1 MPPNRTV
8 FVQVESWDEITSPRS
23 RAIVGLKWNSWNDY
37 GFETSFEARVY
48 WPSRKPLDLGT
59 VKILHS
65 EQRGGRTH
73 LSKQFVRL
81 SEDYCSLGQ
90 DIAYYEMLHKLG
102 SWADTYLLALRDV
115 VRSPIIAQSFETNK
129 GFQDS
134 LLRSSGAEIA
144 LADAPNL
151 FSPGHQG
158 TQSQE
163 PASPDAQPQES
174 DYLAFALETTVGGNT
189 FEFSVGLGLNEL
201 AERCAV
207 VIGYNAVG
215 KTKLLANIGM
225 IASRKP
231 GDPDEL
237 RIRKNFGQFLGKA
250 PRLSGV
256 LAVSYSAFDTFE
268 IPQEMSEADNR
279 SEKEAQGQRGYVYC
293 GLRKPNNESLVFK
306 TSAEIREEF
315 LRALERCKSRGLR
328 DRFLQ
333 CMGVLAGE
341 PSFQEYAAIS
351 TLMQRAEERSGTF
364 YDSLSTGHKLVL
376 KVVTQLVA
384 YLQKSSLVLFDE
396 PETHLHPSLVA
407 ALMKCL
413 RHLLSQ
419 TSSFA
424 IIATHSPVVIQ
435 ETPSR
440 NVYVL
445 RRNGRDTTSERVS
458 IETFGE
464 NIGILTTEVFDLD
477 ASQSDYRH
485 ILQNLADRD
494 LSTIDTLFV
503 KPLGLQARSF
513 IRSVQNSK
521 R

>member
-1 MPPNRTV
+1 MPPSRTV
-8 FVQVESWDEITSPRS
+8 FVQVEAWDEISPPRS
-23 RAIVGLKWNSWNDY
+23 RAIVGLKRDSWNDY
-37 GFETSFEARVY
+37 GFETSFEVRVY
-48 WPSRKPLDLGT
+48 WPSRKPLELGI

-65 EQRGGRTH
+65 GQAGGATP

-102 SWADTYLLALRDV
+102 PWARTYLLALRDV
-115 VRSPIIAQSFETNK
+115 VGSPIILQSFETHK
-129 GFQDS
+129 GFQNS

-144 LADAPNL
+144 LSDAPNL
-151 FSPGHQG
+151 FTPVHADA
-158 TQSQE
+158 QSQE
-163 PASPDAQPQES
+163 S
-174 DYLAFALETTVGGNT
+174 DCLAFALETTVGGNT

-207 VIGYNAVG
+207 VIGYNAAG
-215 KTKLLANIGM
+215 KTKLLGNIGM

-231 GDPDEL
+231 DDPDDL
-237 RIRKNFGQFLGKA
+237 RIRRHFGQFLGKA
-250 PRLSGV
+250 PKLSGV

-268 IPQEMSEADNR
+268 IPRSESQSDSDNR

-293 GLRKPNNESLVFK
+293 GLRKPNNESLEFK
-306 TSAEIREEF
+306 TATEIRTEF
-315 LRALERCKSRGLR
+315 LQALERCKSRGLR

-333 CMGVLAGE
+333 CMGILGGE
-341 PSFQEYAAIS
+341 PSFQEYSAIS
-351 TLMQRAEERSGTF
+351 TLMQKGEEKCAAF

-413 RHLLSQ
+413 RLLLKQ

-440 NVYVL
+440 NAYVL
-445 RRNGRDTTSERVS
+445 RRNGRNTTSERVP

-464 NIGILTTEVFDLD
+464 NIGLLTSEVFDLD

-485 ILQNLADRD
+485 ILQSLADRD
-494 LSTIDTLFV
+494 LKEIDSLFV

-513 IRSVQNSK
+513 IRSVQSSK